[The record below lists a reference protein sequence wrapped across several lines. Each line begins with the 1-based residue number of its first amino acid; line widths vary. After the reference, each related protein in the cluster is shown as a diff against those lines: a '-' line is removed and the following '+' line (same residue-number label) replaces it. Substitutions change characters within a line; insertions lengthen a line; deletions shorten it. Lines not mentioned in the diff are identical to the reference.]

1 MPAIN
6 SPGGRLFILAVG
18 QIPPPVTGFA
28 FITARMIAT
37 LADSADVETIN
48 MSPGGRRGVLKH
60 LHKGSQTIW
69 ACWRIARNTHHPRLA
84 YAGCEGDWGLVYT
97 AALALAARLF
107 GHTLLLHHHSFSYID
122 RASWLMQIILAV
134 GRTRI
139 RHIFLCTTMRDRFE
153 RRYGKAREY
162 SIVSNAAF
170 VETCL
175 DVDRADSSSERL
187 RIGLLSNLTR
197 EKGLYT
203 FIDLVH
209 GLSRS
214 GLNVQALLAGPIAS
228 EDDKAS
234 VAAAEAELGDTLKYI
249 GPVYGEAKD
258 RFYKEIDVFIFPT
271 NYVNEAQPTVLF
283 EALAAGNRVIA
294 YDRGCIST
302 QIVREAGLAIDPAAD
317 FCSVAIEYLR
327 QLRRDSSLARN
338 AIIREFQLEKESA
351 LTAAN
356 DLLSRSST
364 EF

>member
-6 SPGGRLFILAVG
+6 SPGERLFILAVG

-37 LADSADVETIN
+37 LADSAEVETIN
-48 MSPGGRRGVLKH
+48 MSPGGRRGLLKH
-60 LHKGSQTIW
+60 LHKGRQTIW

-84 YAGCEGDWGLVYT
+84 YVGCEGDWGLVYT

-107 GHTLLLHHHSFSYID
+107 GHTILLHHHSFSYID
-122 RASWLMQIILAV
+122 RASRLMRIILAV
-134 GRTRI
+134 SRTRI
-139 RHIFLCTTMRDRFE
+139 RHIFLCTTMRDRFQ
-153 RRYGKAREY
+153 RRYGNAREY

-170 VETCL
+170 VEARL
-175 DVDRADSSSERL
+175 DSDRADSSSERL

-197 EKGLYT
+197 EKGLHT
-203 FIDLVH
+203 FINLVR
-209 GLSRS
+209 GLSQS
-214 GLNVQALLAGPIAS
+214 GLNVQALLAGPIAG
-228 EDDKAS
+228 EDDKAH
-234 VAAAEAELGDTLKYI
+234 VAAAEAELGGALRYI

-258 RFYKEIDVFIFPT
+258 RFYNEIDVFIFPT

-302 QIVREAGLAIDPAAD
+302 QIVRGGGLAIDPTAD
-317 FCSVAIEYLR
+317 FCGVTIEYLR
-327 QLRRDSSLARN
+327 KARLETSFARN
-338 AIIREFQLEKESA
+338 AIIQEFQLEKESA
-351 LTAAN
+351 LTIARN
-356 DLLSRSST
+356 LLPLSRT